1 MNRGT
6 KIALIV
12 LRIAIGWHFLYEGV
26 SKWSV
31 EPWQR
36 PFSSEPYLQASI
48 GPFRDTFRGLI
59 SDKDGLARLKK
70 EALEAAIDRRY
81 NQALDHYA
89 GVRPFTDSQ
98 QTKLKGTAND
108 LKASLAARLDDPD
121 FLNRLSEQEKKLN
134 DAEDRLLDAG
144 LTPEQRAAAQKAR
157 DEARKAIAKAVG
169 RPATLWDK
177 SLSREDLHNV
187 VVQAGEESRFRQRV
201 ADYEFMLGRVQED
214 ASRLHAPFTSE
225 RLNADRAKLAKTRM
239 ELLAIAIAPLVELDA
254 AAQKLADLEQMKA
267 GPPAP
272 LPSQTC
278 LLDWMTAWGLTAIG
292 LGLIFGVFTRTASLA
307 AAAFLA
313 MFYLAMPPWPGVPE
327 PSLSEGHYFLVN
339 KNLIEMI
346 AVLALAS
353 LPTGHWFGLD
363 PWVGRHVTGP
373 LRRRWRGEKARPP
386 AGATGSRP
394 GPERAAGAL
403 NAS

>member
-1 MNRGT
+1 VNRGT
-6 KIALIV
+6 KIALIL

-26 SKWSV
+26 GKWSV
-31 EPWQR
+31 EPWQK

-48 GPFRDTFRGLI
+48 GPFRGAFRGLI
-59 SDKDGLARLKK
+59 SDKDGIARLKK
-70 EALEAAIDRRY
+70 ESIEAAIDWRHEEI
-81 NQALDHYA
+81 LEHYS
-89 GVRPFTDSQ
+89 GVKPFTDAQKS
-98 QTKLKGTAND
+98 KLKATAND
-108 LKASLAARLDDPD
+108 LKASLAARFDDVD
-121 FLNRLSEQEKKLN
+121 FVNRLSDQEKKLN
-134 DAEDRLLDAG
+134 DAEDQLVDAR

-187 VVQAGEESRFRQRV
+187 VVQAGEESRVRQRV
-201 ADYEFMLGRVQED
+201 ADYQFMLERVKGD
-214 ASRLHAPFTSE
+214 ALLLHAPFTSE
-225 RLNADRAKLAKTRM
+225 RLNSDRAKLAKTRM
-239 ELLAIAIAPLVELDA
+239 ELLAIATAPLAELDA
-254 AAQKLADLEQMKA
+254 AAQKLADVGQMTA
-267 GPPAP
+267 GPLAP

-278 LLDWMTAWGLTAIG
+278 LIDWLTAWGLTAIG
-292 LGLIFGVFTRTASLA
+292 LGLIFGVFTRLASLGA
-307 AAAFLA
+307 AAWLG
-313 MFYLAMPPWPGVPE
+313 MFYLAMPPWPGLPE
-327 PSLSEGHYFLVN
+327 PGLTEGHYFLVN

-346 AVLALAS
+346 AALALAS

-386 AGATGSRP
+386 AGAAGKQP
-394 GPERAAGAL
+394 GPERAAGAS

>member
-6 KIALIV
+6 KIALIL

-48 GPFRDTFRGLI
+48 GPFRGAFRGLI

-70 EALEAAIDRRY
+70 ESIEAAIDRRHEEI
-81 NQALDHYA
+81 LEHYS
-89 GVRPFTDSQ
+89 GVKPFTDAQKS
-98 QTKLKGTAND
+98 KLKATAAD

-121 FLNRLSEQEKKLN
+121 FLNRLSENENKLN
-134 DAEDRLLDAG
+134 DAEDQLIDASR
-144 LTPEQRAAAQKAR
+144 TPEQRAAAQKMR

-177 SLSREDLHNV
+177 SLPREDLHKAV
-187 VVQAGEESRFRQRV
+187 EQAGEESRFRQRV
-201 ADYEFMLGRVQED
+201 ADYQLMLARVKED
-214 ASRLHAPFTSE
+214 ASLLHAPFTSE
-225 RLNADRAKLAKTRM
+225 RLNSDRAKLAKTRM
-239 ELLAIAIAPLVELDA
+239 ELLAIATAPLVELDA
-254 AAQKLADLEQMKA
+254 AAQKLADIDQMKA
-267 GPPAP
+267 GPLDG

-363 PWVGRHVTGP
+363 PWAERHVTGP

-386 AGATGSRP
+386 AGAAGKQP
-394 GPERAAGAL
+394 GPARAAGAPS
-403 NAS
+403 AS

>member
-1 MNRGT
+1 VNRGT
-6 KIALIV
+6 KIALIL

-26 SKWSV
+26 SKWSI
-31 EPWQR
+31 EPWQK

-48 GPFRDTFRGLI
+48 GPFRGAFRGLI
-59 SDKDGLARLKK
+59 SDKDGIARLKK
-70 EALEAAIDRRY
+70 ESIEAVIDWRHEEILE
-81 NQALDHYA
+81 HYS
-89 GVRPFTDSQ
+89 GVKPFTDAQKS
-98 QTKLKGTAND
+98 KLKATAND

-121 FLNRLSEQEKKLN
+121 FLNRLSENENKLN
-134 DAEDRLLDAG
+134 DAEDQLIDAS
-144 LTPEQRAAAQKAR
+144 LTAEQRAAAQKAR
-157 DEARKAIAKAVG
+157 DEARKAIARAVG

-177 SLSREDLHNV
+177 SLTREDLHNV

-201 ADYEFMLGRVQED
+201 ADYQLMLARVKED
-214 ASRLHAPFTSE
+214 ASLLHAPFTSE

-239 ELLAIAIAPLVELDA
+239 ELLAIAAAPLVELDA
-254 AAQKLADLEQMKA
+254 AAQKLADVDQMRA
-267 GPPAP
+267 GPLDG

-292 LGLIFGVFTRTASLA
+292 LGLIFGLFTRTASLA

-327 PSLSEGHYFLVN
+327 PSLTEGHYFLVN

-353 LPTGHWFGLD
+353 LPTGQWFGLD

-386 AGATGSRP
+386 AA
-394 GPERAAGAL
+394 AAGAPG
-403 NAS
+403 AS

>member
-1 MNRGT
+1 VNRGT
-6 KIALIV
+6 KIALIL

-48 GPFRDTFRGLI
+48 GPFRGAFRGLI

-70 EALEAAIDRRY
+70 ESIEAAIDRRHEEI
-81 NQALDHYA
+81 LEHYS
-89 GVRPFTDSQ
+89 GVKPFTDAQKS
-98 QTKLKGTAND
+98 KLKATAAD

-121 FLNRLSEQEKKLN
+121 FLNRLSENENKLN
-134 DAEDRLLDAG
+134 DAEDQLIDASR
-144 LTPEQRAAAQKAR
+144 TPEQRAAAQKMR

-177 SLSREDLHNV
+177 SLPREDLHKAV
-187 VVQAGEESRFRQRV
+187 EQAGEESRFRQRV
-201 ADYEFMLGRVQED
+201 ADYQLMLARVKED
-214 ASRLHAPFTSE
+214 ASLLHAPFTSE
-225 RLNADRAKLAKTRM
+225 RLNSDRAKLAKTRM
-239 ELLAIAIAPLVELDA
+239 ELLAIATAPLVELDA
-254 AAQKLADLEQMKA
+254 AAQKLADIDQMKA
-267 GPPAP
+267 GPLDG

-363 PWVGRHVTGP
+363 PWAERHVTGP

-386 AGATGSRP
+386 AGAAGKQP
-394 GPERAAGAL
+394 GPARAAGAPS
-403 NAS
+403 AS

>member
-6 KIALIV
+6 KIALIL

-26 SKWSV
+26 SKWSI
-31 EPWQR
+31 EPWQK

-48 GPFRDTFRGLI
+48 GPFRGAFRGLI
-59 SDKDGLARLKK
+59 SDKDGIARLKK
-70 EALEAAIDRRY
+70 ESIEAVIDWRHEEILE
-81 NQALDHYA
+81 HYS
-89 GVRPFTDSQ
+89 GVKPFTDAQKS
-98 QTKLKGTAND
+98 KLKATAND

-121 FLNRLSEQEKKLN
+121 FLNRLSENENKLN
-134 DAEDRLLDAG
+134 DAEDQLIDAS
-144 LTPEQRAAAQKAR
+144 LTAEQRAAAQKAR
-157 DEARKAIAKAVG
+157 DEARKAIARAVG

-177 SLSREDLHNV
+177 SLTREDLHNV

-201 ADYEFMLGRVQED
+201 ADYQLMLARVKED
-214 ASRLHAPFTSE
+214 ASLLHAPFTSE

-239 ELLAIAIAPLVELDA
+239 ELLAIAAAPLVELDA
-254 AAQKLADLEQMKA
+254 AAQKLADVDQMRA
-267 GPPAP
+267 GPLDG

-292 LGLIFGVFTRTASLA
+292 LGLIFGLFTRTASLA

-327 PSLSEGHYFLVN
+327 PSLTEGHYFLVN

-353 LPTGHWFGLD
+353 LPTGQWFGLD

-386 AGATGSRP
+386 AA
-394 GPERAAGAL
+394 AAGAPG
-403 NAS
+403 AS